1 MSGDVRIS
9 GQFGTVGP
17 ANHQLGGI
25 THITQQQNRPIM
37 PEQAGVQQQN
47 SFDPAF
53 VITHSGRVG
62 STIQQNAAAAFF
74 AKKHQKC
81 GAASS
86 NSLALGRARQ
96 NDDNETEKVGKQE
109 TFCNFSTILAKCPPP
124 PPPHLIKKI
133 NENKDISGVGKVR
146 VILRVANSGVID
158 DKKGSFFKMDK
169 KKKQVTLLEP
179 DNRDHSE
186 SQDQEPKRSLDVS
199 APKMFAF
206 DGLYTDEDG
215 QNELSSSS
223 LCDILHAVV
232 NGSDGTLFCF
242 GHANLGKS
250 YTMIGSDESSRTVG
264 IIPTAISWL
273 FKCIKEKKDKS
284 TARFSVRV
292 SACEIRGA
300 NEELR
305 DLLSVH
311 ATESDTDPGMYL
323 RDGRFSGVGIQN
335 LSEIRSPNA
344 ERAGYYLDYALSSR
358 SVDSQGRDSHFIY
371 TIHVYQ
377 HSVATQSVGQ
387 PNANVLLGGRSRLH
401 LIDFG
406 CCERTKT
413 IGGSITQ
420 AGLGNVILGILNG
433 QRHLPFKESK
443 VTQLLREVL
452 GSVSCQAALLAH
464 ISPEPSH
471 YSETLHTIQ
480 LASRIHRMR
489 RKKMKVGGS
498 SGGGSGSGS
507 SDENRRLGKL
517 QKAGFPPPHDS
528 GKSSSDMT
536 TSTDPSSSEQSCDT
550 VIYLGPRD
558 DDGTDAE
565 SPPVYLPSLNSGD
578 YRAVMSKVLKGS
590 TAEMPPSKY
599 RSLERKQQRSPKMQN
614 MLSGSRSPISSQQST
629 PVKTLSSSKSNMLQV
644 SPHNTGSLPRTPKGK
659 MPLFGKV
666 AGYRQP
672 AATSDQPQQN
682 PRLSMTGSGITTRS
696 RLSEPSEREIW
707 VDSKPICDKDLVPT
721 QLPQQYDTN
730 AIYGYMDE
738 HKKQMIQ
745 QWVEGQAI
753 SLHSAPPSH
762 LTGVESL
769 AWLQAQTEQSRY
781 KVLTQFKMAES
792 STSSCSD
799 TAEQLFM
806 SSKYGEDYGQD
817 ILNNDPYYPT
827 ESEMKT
833 RMRETVMQSDDRTA
847 EAGIAGVCVINKSEE
862 HLAKPT
868 FESEIALQ
876 SNEVKETSQTCQH
889 KSENKCS
896 EGETRKSLS
905 PGKQAEKP
913 NLNLFLVDS
922 RSVGSKA
929 STDSRSSSKKSDV
942 GTNTDIPGVPFN
954 TKHQDPYGASRRLP
968 LRRTSGPISD
978 TQNDEL
984 GNIRTLD
991 ELYSHCEQL
1000 VETLSQASEELKAQC
1015 HNDKVDLFGTKKEEY
1030 IRINQSDSNGI
1041 DDIEIYE
1048 VSEGSEASVEVT
1060 DTACQAT
1067 EEDIALCLGLDPSIL
1082 SAPQSGSEKHPGR
1095 ILSQENSGRSCCPL
1109 SSKEE
1114 RQNIDMQLRCL
1125 PASEHIPLNKS
1136 PVIDMS
1142 DFDTICEE
1150 VSTNDHE
1157 EYFNKKFDQLEKLH
1171 ELYKSVSSISAKSQS
1186 RLELNKNRHIE
1197 NKNLLG
1203 QRSASF
1209 SLTGLLGDLDN
1220 LSLPS
1225 TISDDLNSLC
1235 SEPAWVSRQSNFLD
1249 INRNSTSCTTSLDIL
1264 DVYGGSNIEKS
1275 SLSLSDLMSSDPPMQ
1290 KGSSVVSFAS
1300 DINIDPVPAHERSD
1314 SPILEGIDSE
1324 LAKYAKLKDLEQA
1337 YRPKTDAGCDN
1348 EMGLGSLRHPDGA
1361 SNPDLKSIPA
1371 DSGSAGLSSQS
1382 HYNLESKSK
1391 FPLNIGSAATLPRR
1405 SPGNGRSS
1413 SGSDIEETSQ
1423 KHSNASSPKTKTNIA
1438 QKEGRKMT
1446 PDDHHPVKCSPVKKD
1461 NIVPAKLLSADED
1474 KRKESDKEDFDS
1486 NIIII
1491 KDQKE
1496 KNPKIPRFSRL
1507 FGSVKKISRSP
1518 TQISKGNEEKMRS
1531 KASKRQTKTSQ
1542 ISLRESSPLKIEKFI
1557 TDKPS
1562 KTKYKFFE
1570 KREKC
1575 LPKSPIH
1582 ISKNAKG
1589 TLSSEP
1595 MSEKSKSPKPHSAQ
1609 ISQKNGREKKSVK
1622 TKSQGVCVVN
1632 LPSPYSYPSK
1642 VKTKKSVNSETS
1654 GSGYDSGIDSG
1665 IVTGIKSPSLVK
1677 IRGKGA
1683 DTMIMGIPSSTLQL
1697 QRRSSRSHCKSS
1709 GYESFGLDSESTSV
1723 DSYHGT
1729 LNVNPSKDATT
1740 IPYSL
1745 SDNQVSHTLIST
1757 VPILHYDEK
1766 FVDRLDRHWRF
1777 EEIKRLKKKQEH
1789 LKGELYSAKSRINS
1803 DPRRWSYELHTES
1816 SGLDP
1821 TDPNFVE
1828 AFEKETVILNKRVQA
1843 CKSHVVLSTCFD
1855 NKTSDDSKQYDQRYN
1870 KSQGCTADCEPAWEC
1885 KDSEEIAV
1893 NTSKTGHL

>member
-1 MSGDVRIS
+1 
-9 GQFGTVGP
+9 
-17 ANHQLGGI
+17 
-25 THITQQQNRPIM
+25 
-37 PEQAGVQQQN
+37 
-47 SFDPAF
+47 
-53 VITHSGRVG
+53 
-62 STIQQNAAAAFF
+62 
-74 AKKHQKC
+74 
-81 GAASS
+81 
-86 NSLALGRARQ
+86 
-96 NDDNETEKVGKQE
+96 
-109 TFCNFSTILAKCPPP
+109 
-124 PPPHLIKKI
+124 
-133 NENKDISGVGKVR
+133 
-146 VILRVANSGVID
+146 
-158 DKKGSFFKMDK
+158 
-169 KKKQVTLLEP
+169 
-179 DNRDHSE
+179 
-186 SQDQEPKRSLDVS
+186 
-199 APKMFAF
+199 
-206 DGLYTDEDG
+206 
-215 QNELSSSS
+215 
-223 LCDILHAVV
+223 
-232 NGSDGTLFCF
+232 
-242 GHANLGKS
+242 
-250 YTMIGSDESSRTVG
+250 
-264 IIPTAISWL
+264 
-273 FKCIKEKKDKS
+273 
-284 TARFSVRV
+284 
-292 SACEIRGA
+292 
-300 NEELR
+300 
-305 DLLSVH
+305 
-311 ATESDTDPGMYL
+311 
-323 RDGRFSGVGIQN
+323 
-335 LSEIRSPNA
+335 
-344 ERAGYYLDYALSSR
+344 
-358 SVDSQGRDSHFIY
+358 
-371 TIHVYQ
+371 
-377 HSVATQSVGQ
+377 
-387 PNANVLLGGRSRLH
+387 
-401 LIDFG
+401 
-406 CCERTKT
+406 
-413 IGGSITQ
+413 
-420 AGLGNVILGILNG
+420 
-433 QRHLPFKESK
+433 
-443 VTQLLREVL
+443 
-452 GSVSCQAALLAH
+452 
-464 ISPEPSH
+464 
-471 YSETLHTIQ
+471 
-480 LASRIHRMR
+480 
-489 RKKMKVGGS
+489 
-498 SGGGSGSGS
+498 
-507 SDENRRLGKL
+507 
-517 QKAGFPPPHDS
+517 
-528 GKSSSDMT
+528 
-536 TSTDPSSSEQSCDT
+536 
-550 VIYLGPRD
+550 
-558 DDGTDAE
+558 
-565 SPPVYLPSLNSGD
+565 
-578 YRAVMSKVLKGS
+578 
-590 TAEMPPSKY
+590 
-599 RSLERKQQRSPKMQN
+599 
-614 MLSGSRSPISSQQST
+614 
-629 PVKTLSSSKSNMLQV
+629 
-644 SPHNTGSLPRTPKGK
+644 
-659 MPLFGKV
+659 
-666 AGYRQP
+666 
-672 AATSDQPQQN
+672 
-682 PRLSMTGSGITTRS
+682 
-696 RLSEPSEREIW
+696 
-707 VDSKPICDKDLVPT
+707 
-721 QLPQQYDTN
+721 
-730 AIYGYMDE
+730 
-738 HKKQMIQ
+738 
-745 QWVEGQAI
+745 
-753 SLHSAPPSH
+753 
-762 LTGVESL
+762 
-769 AWLQAQTEQSRY
+769 
-781 KVLTQFKMAES
+781 
-792 STSSCSD
+792 
-799 TAEQLFM
+799 
-806 SSKYGEDYGQD
+806 
-817 ILNNDPYYPT
+817 
-827 ESEMKT
+827 
-833 RMRETVMQSDDRTA
+833 
-847 EAGIAGVCVINKSEE
+847 
-862 HLAKPT
+862 
-868 FESEIALQ
+868 
-876 SNEVKETSQTCQH
+876 
-889 KSENKCS
+889 
-896 EGETRKSLS
+896 
-905 PGKQAEKP
+905 
-913 NLNLFLVDS
+913 
-922 RSVGSKA
+922 
-929 STDSRSSSKKSDV
+929 
-942 GTNTDIPGVPFN
+942 
-954 TKHQDPYGASRRLP
+954 
-968 LRRTSGPISD
+968 
-978 TQNDEL
+978 
-984 GNIRTLD
+984 
-991 ELYSHCEQL
+991 
-1000 VETLSQASEELKAQC
+1000 
-1015 HNDKVDLFGTKKEEY
+1015 
-1030 IRINQSDSNGI
+1030 
-1041 DDIEIYE
+1041 
-1048 VSEGSEASVEVT
+1048 
-1060 DTACQAT
+1060 
-1067 EEDIALCLGLDPSIL
+1067 
-1082 SAPQSGSEKHPGR
+1082 
-1095 ILSQENSGRSCCPL
+1095 
-1109 SSKEE
+1109 
-1114 RQNIDMQLRCL
+1114 MQLRCL